1 MIDLQ
6 VHSFEEKID
15 FPTITDA
22 VELFIKRDD
31 LIHPFISG
39 NKWRK
44 LKYNLIKARNENKT
58 HLVTFGGTYSNH
70 LLATAAAGAK
80 FGFKTTAFVRGE
92 LINNQLLSMCSIFG
106 MELMFV
112 DRTAYQ
118 NKELLFEQNYK
129 DQEHVLML
137 AEGGYGYEAELGC
150 REIIQELTQE
160 YQHIFCAS
168 GTGATAAGII
178 NEVAI
183 QKLKTKVHV
192 VSSLKGGDFLRT
204 EIENLLQ
211 NPNQPYHLH
220 TDYHFGGYAKT
231 TPLLIDFIKTF
242 GKQTGILLDPV
253 YTGKTLFTIQN
264 LTKKNAFKKGDKVL
278 MIHTGGLFGL
288 LGMIDKFITNE

>member
-58 HLVTFGGTYSNH
+58 HLVTFGGAYSNH

-92 LINNQLLSMCSIFG
+92 KVNNHTLSMCGMFG
-106 MELMFV
+106 METIFV
-112 DRTAYQ
+112 ERELYK
-118 NKELLFEQNYK
+118 NKEELFNNYYK
-129 DQEHVLML
+129 DHNEVMML

-183 QKLKTKVHV
+183 QKLKTKVHI
-192 VSSLKGGDFLRT
+192 VSSLKGGDFLKT
-204 EIENLLQ
+204 EIENLLE

-231 TPLLIDFIKTF
+231 TPQLIDFIKIF

-253 YTGKTLFTIQN
+253 YTGKTLFAIQD
-264 LTKKNAFKKGDKVL
+264 LAKKNAFKKSDKVL

-288 LGMIDKFITNE
+288 LGMIDKFTTNE